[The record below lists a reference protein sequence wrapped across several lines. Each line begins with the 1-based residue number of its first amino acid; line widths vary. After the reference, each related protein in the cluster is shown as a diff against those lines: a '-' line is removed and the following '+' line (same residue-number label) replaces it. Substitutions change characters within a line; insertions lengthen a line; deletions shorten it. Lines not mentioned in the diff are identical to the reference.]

1 MDDLMEQLGG
11 PGELALVKDAVVSA
25 FKADMPKGV
34 EVYYGVPATM
44 HYPCICVGEMEI
56 SGPQTMGGD
65 TQGMER
71 FVLSISVFVSAA
83 EDQDAQRVLDAM
95 LARNGKVRRS
105 LWAMRGEPGQEA
117 LGGAADDISFT
128 GVSGYGLISIGDNGA
143 AYGATI
149 STLVIVS

>member
-1 MDDLMEQLGG
+1 MDDLLEQLGG
-11 PGELALVKDAVVSA
+11 PGELAAVKDAVVSA
-25 FKADMPKGV
+25 FQTAMPKGV
-34 EVYYGVPATM
+34 EVYYGVPTSM
-44 HYPCICVGEMEI
+44 HFPCLCVGEVEI

-71 FVLSISVFVSAA
+71 FVLTISVFVSAA
-83 EDQDAQRVLDAM
+83 EDVDAQRVLDAM
-95 LARNGKVRRS
+95 LARGGKIRTA
-105 LWAMRGEPGQEA
+105 LWEMRGEPGQEA

-128 GVSGYGLISIGDNGA
+128 GVSGYGLISIGDNGS